1 MDKRFQFFISST
13 FADLSDERQA
23 VMKAVLELNHMPAGM
38 ELFPAS
44 DDTAWQLIRDVIDAS
59 DYHLLVVGGRYG
71 SVDEEGLG
79 YTEKE
84 YDYAIQTEKPV
95 IAFLHADP
103 GMLPRD
109 KTETDDAAWKK
120 LEAFRAK
127 VEKRHTRVSWTS
139 AEELK
144 SKVIVS
150 ITSALKRHPAV
161 GWLRADQV
169 PSGGTLADVLTL
181 RNRVVELET
190 QLKEVALVAPA
201 GTEDLEHGDDPVRI
215 DVQFDTVNSL
225 TYASETLK
233 NHITLT
239 WNDIFAGVAPTMINE
254 ASDQDL
260 RSAFDDLFR
269 RHSRDAFENSEYAH
283 HGELRYFTF
292 RDDQVETC
300 IVQFRALG
308 LIRESVRQLSVKNT
322 SLYWKLT
329 PWGDHLMTRLRAIR
343 RVRNRPEGQSAED
356 AQALP
361 DLEQT

>member
-13 FADLSDERQA
+13 FADLRDERQA
-23 VMKAVLELNHMPAGM
+23 VLKAVLELNQMPAGM

-59 DYHLLVVGGRYG
+59 DYYLLVIGGRYG
-71 SVDEEGLG
+71 SVDEAGLG

-84 YDYAIQTEKPV
+84 YDYAIQTRKPV

-127 VEKRHTRVSWTS
+127 VEKKHTRVSWTS
-139 AEELK
+139 AEDLK
-144 SKVIVS
+144 SKVIVGV
-150 ITSALKRHPAV
+150 TSALKRHPAV

-181 RNRVVELET
+181 RNRVAELET
-190 QLKEVALVAPA
+190 QLREVALVAPA
-201 GTEDLEHGDDPVRI
+201 GTEELEHGDDPVRI
-215 DVQFDTVNSL
+215 DVQFKTRNPSNYV
-225 TYASETLK
+225 SETFK
-233 NHITLT
+233 DHITLT
-239 WNDIFAGVAPTMINE
+239 WNDIFAGVAPTMISE

-260 RSAFDDLFR
+260 RSAFHALFK
-269 RHSRDAFENSEYAH
+269 RHSREAFGNSKHAH
-283 HGELRYFTF
+283 RRELGNSTF

-308 LIRESVRQLSVKNT
+308 LIRESVRQRSVKDTNT
-322 SLYWKLT
+322 YWKLT
-329 PWGDHLMTRLRAIR
+329 PWGDHRMTMLRAIR
-343 RVRNRPEGQSAED
+343 RVRNRPEGQSAAD
-356 AQALP
+356 AAALP

>member
-23 VMKAVLELNHMPAGM
+23 VLKAVLELNHIPAGM

-44 DDTAWQLIRDVIDAS
+44 DDTVWQLIRDVIDAS
-59 DYHLLVVGGRYG
+59 DYYLLVVGGRYG
-71 SVDEEGLG
+71 SVDEAGLG

-215 DVQFDTVNSL
+215 DVQFDTVNSF
-225 TYASETLK
+225 TYVSETLK

-239 WNDIFAGVAPTMINE
+239 WNDIFGSPKVRVGHF
-254 ASDQDL
+254 ASLTLGGGSSMSVPQRHDYPDE
-260 RSAFDDLFR
+260 RGR
-269 RHSRDAFENSEYAH
+269 RVTPKSENSAPSVQAGKSRMCTVSH
-283 HGELRYFTF
+283 LS
-292 RDDQVETC
+292 
-300 IVQFRALG
+300 IV
-308 LIRESVRQLSVKNT
+308 I
-322 SLYWKLT
+322 
-329 PWGDHLMTRLRAIR
+329 
-343 RVRNRPEGQSAED
+343 
-356 AQALP
+356 
-361 DLEQT
+361 

>member
-13 FADLSDERQA
+13 FADLRDERQA
-23 VMKAVLELNHMPAGM
+23 VLKAVLELDHMPAGM

-59 DYHLLVVGGRYG
+59 DYYLLVVGGRYG
-71 SVDEEGLG
+71 SVDEAGLG

-84 YDYAIQTEKPV
+84 YDYAIQTKKPV
-95 IAFLHADP
+95 IAFFHADP

-127 VEKRHTRVSWTS
+127 VEKKHTRVSWTS
-139 AEELK
+139 AEDLK
-144 SKVIVS
+144 SKVIVG
-150 ITSALKRHPAV
+150 ITSALKRYPAV

-181 RNRVVELET
+181 RNRVAELET
-190 QLKEVALVAPA
+190 QLTEVALVAPA
-201 GTEDLEHGDDPVRI
+201 GTEELEDGDDPVRI
-215 DVQFDTVNSL
+215 DVQFRATNPSTFVV
-225 TYASETLK
+225 ETFEG
-233 NHITLT
+233 NITLT
-239 WNDIFAGVAPTMINE
+239 WNDIFAGVGPTMISE

-260 RSAFDDLFR
+260 RSAFYDLFR
-269 RHSRDAFENSEYAH
+269 RYSREAFEKSEHAHRWELSNS
-283 HGELRYFTF
+283 TF

-308 LIRESVRQLSVKNT
+308 LIRESVRQRSVKDTNA
-322 SLYWKLT
+322 YWKLT
-329 PWGDHLMTRLRAIR
+329 PWGDHQMTMLRAIR
-343 RVRNRPEGQSAED
+343 RVRNRPGGA
-356 AQALP
+356 
-361 DLEQT
+361 